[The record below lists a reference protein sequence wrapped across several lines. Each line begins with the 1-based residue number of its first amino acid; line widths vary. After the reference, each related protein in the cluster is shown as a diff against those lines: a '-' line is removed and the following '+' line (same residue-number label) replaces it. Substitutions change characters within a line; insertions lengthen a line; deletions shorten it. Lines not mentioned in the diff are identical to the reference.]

1 MQRVI
6 ITGGNGCLA
15 RHLAEAFRSRGDEV
29 IAPGR
34 DQLDVTDPDGVT
46 AWFAA
51 TETPDLLILNA
62 GVAENALLARTS
74 EAAWDRQIDVNLH
87 GAFRCAKAALR
98 GMIRR
103 RSGHLVFISS
113 HAADHPAPGQAAYGA
128 SKAALTGF
136 ARSLARETGAAN
148 LRVNIIL
155 PGFLE
160 TPMTD
165 DISGPRLDGIV
176 ANHAL
181 GRLNTPAAAAAFT
194 VFLHHDLP
202 HTSGQVFQLDSRVG

>member
-15 RHLAEAFRSRGDEV
+15 RHLADTFRTRGDEV

-34 DQLDVTDPDGVT
+34 DELDVTDPDRVA

-51 TETPDLLILNA
+51 TEAPDLLVLNA
-62 GVAENALLARTS
+62 GTAENALLARTD
-74 EAAWDRQIDVNLH
+74 EAGWDRQMDVNLN

-98 GMIRR
+98 GMIRQ

-113 HAADHPAPGQAAYGA
+113 HAAGHPAPGQSAYGA
-128 SKAALTGF
+128 SKAALIGF
-136 ARSLARETGAAN
+136 ARSLARETGPAN
-148 LRVNIIL
+148 LRVNVIL

-176 ANHAL
+176 ASHAL
-181 GRLNTPAAAAAFT
+181 GRLNTPAAAAAFIA
-194 VFLHHDLP
+194 FLHHELP